1 MSWDVKGCF
10 LNSTCLI
17 LFFFKKGFVCKLSID
32 DMFLKGLSQ
41 LGKLCERR
49 GVGEEGGEEETEG
62 SAY

>member
-1 MSWDVKGCF
+1 MFSE
-10 LNSTCLI
+10 LNLSDFVL
-17 LFFFKKGFVCKLSID
+17 FKKGFVCKLSID